1 MTLLGKKQTY
11 RLFFWNYFHKGEVVG
26 SIQVHVKQSP
36 QHVEVNLS
44 ELKGYEKHVIVEL
57 MKETQNKIP
66 NKSALPCSL
75 DNCRGIFYIFELNL
89 DPMFTTQMSSL
100 LFFFFVEGE

>member
-1 MTLLGKKQTY
+1 M
-11 RLFFWNYFHKGEVVG
+11 VG

-75 DNCRGIFYIFELNL
+75 DNCRGIYIYIFELNSE
-89 DPMFTTQMSSL
+89 PMFTTQMSSL
-100 LFFFFVEGE
+100 LIRMTKFHFCFCSTNLI

>member
-1 MTLLGKKQTY
+1 M
-11 RLFFWNYFHKGEVVG
+11 VG
-26 SIQVHVKQSP
+26 SIEVHVKQSP

-57 MKETQNKIP
+57 MKETPRKIP

-75 DNCRGIFYIFELNL
+75 DNCRGLYQNPTLINITKDTNWF
-89 DPMFTTQMSSL
+89 S
-100 LFFFFVEGE
+100 G